1 MLSDLNLTLG
11 RVLMARVVSNAPG
24 GRGTL
29 SIAGMPI
36 DAELPAELS
45 EGQEI
50 KLQVRELTPERVVLA
65 MQSDQASPA
74 TADPPAL
81 AASSVTSAQ
90 LGNGDVEVRERH
102 QSSHAGQ
109 SPEQATH
116 TLAIRYDA
124 PAAGPIDLY
133 FVLTPDALHVQVSVA
148 AGATFDTATERAE
161 ELGDAL
167 QDSAAR
173 TATVSV
179 RPRFD
184 PVDLYA

>member
-1 MLSDLNLTLG
+1 M
-11 RVLMARVVSNAPG
+11 
-24 GRGTL
+24 
-29 SIAGMPI
+29 
-36 DAELPAELS
+36 
-45 EGQEI
+45 
-50 KLQVRELTPERVVLA
+50 
-65 MQSDQASPA
+65 
-74 TADPPAL
+74 
-81 AASSVTSAQ
+81 
-90 LGNGDVEVRERH
+90 EVRERH

-133 FVLTPDALHVQVSVA
+133 FVLTPDALHVQVTVA
-148 AGATFDTATERAE
+148 AGTTFDTASEQAE
-161 ELGDAL
+161 QLGDAL